1 MKAQN
6 FTMRMQKLA
15 FLLGS
20 GLFALNTYAYKYVG
34 PEVRGT
40 EGQKPNAVSEEKA
53 AGCAPAAE
61 LTTLEFNNVRA
72 LIETGGSMWQNRAT
86 SRASYIVPAD
96 GDVSVLYAGALW
108 MGGISPDQQLKLA
121 AVRFRTEGNDYWAGP
136 LTPGSAEIDAATCSE
151 YDKFYPVSKA
161 DVEQHRRYF
170 DCQNDPLCDLEEEFA
185 DNPYVIP
192 QYFYDWPATYQGN
205 TLAPW
210 YDADGDGDYNAA
222 EGDYP
227 WYDLFQEISC
237 FGRLRTDPIP
247 LFGDY
252 TIWWVFNDKGNVH
265 TESKGQPIGMEI
277 RAQAF
282 AFSGNDEI
290 NNMTFYNYT
299 LINQGTQIL
308 QNTYFGQWV
317 DPDLGTSTDD
327 YVGCDV
333 QRGLGYCY
341 NGDAVDESSSSS
353 PGYGENPPAVG
364 IDFFQGPFQDADGLD
379 NPLTSNFSDA
389 IDSLGIPYGGIG
401 IGYGDDKVD
410 NERYGMR
417 KFLYYNNS
425 SGNNGEPS
433 TALDYYRYMQGFW
446 RNGQR
451 MSFGGD
457 GFTTASGT
465 DLSQP
470 TDYMFPGDTDP
481 FHWGTVGNITSNDWT
496 EAAEGNPAGDRR
508 FIQSAGPFTLEPGAY
523 NNVTVGV
530 VYARAASGDPF
541 ASVELVRLADDKAQA
556 LFDNCFQIVSG
567 PDAPDVT
574 IRELDRELVL
584 YLTNDNPISN
594 NYKEEYTQFDPGIP
608 PVLVDGTELDTAQRS
623 YNFQGYMIYQLAN
636 NEVSVADLNDVNLA
650 RLIAQCDVRDS
661 VDVIINYTKD
671 EVMGVPVPELMV
683 DGENDGIR
691 HSFRVTSDAFALGDN
706 SLINF
711 KTYYFLVLAYGY
723 NNFEDYNPNLFSG
736 QDEQFKASRKAAV
749 GSIKVYSGIPH
760 KNNPENGGTIL
771 QANYGDGIILTKH
784 EGRGV
789 GFNNVEISAE
799 SEADILENVIAE
811 QVVYKRGAGPVDIKV
826 VDPLRLPMADFEL
839 RLAPDDANLESD
851 SAFWELE
858 NLTTGEVFTS
868 TKPITVRNEELI
880 LDWGLSLTWEQVDY
894 DGAFTEPLTST
905 ISFKNSA
912 RPWLL
917 GIPDQEGFTELNWI
931 RAGTQ
936 EAGDD
941 GTPEEVIYNDF
952 KPGNPLDETE
962 AYEGILGAT
971 WAPYAL
977 CAFAASDEETVVV
990 NVAPTVQG
998 LDGDLSP
1005 FSGISGL
1012 NNVDVV
1018 ITSDKSKWTR
1028 CGVIEAQY
1036 VAELAQDADGTSTDP
1051 EKMRL
1056 RRHPSVD
1063 KNGRKPGDAGYDDA
1077 EGSLNGAQPIGMGWF
1092 PGYAIDV
1099 ESGERLNM
1107 AFAEDSWL
1115 GSQNGRDMIWNPSS
1129 NIASN
1134 IGGQIYAGGQH
1145 WIYVFKNSKYEENNE
1160 NRMPAYDM
1168 GAFLYQNLEADFS
1181 TSNQRRV
1188 YRSATWVG
1196 SSLLNP
1202 DYELLPIEQ
1211 GLIPNDVRIS
1221 LRVAKAYSK
1230 FSPLSLNYEDY
1241 SQAENNWN
1249 PLYTFT
1255 TRDVAATTNSNE
1267 ELTSF
1272 LDNINV
1278 VPNPYYA
1285 YSNYE
1290 ANKVDNRI
1298 KIINLPEECTISIY
1312 SINGVLI
1319 RQFQK
1324 ADPLTYLDWDLKNY
1338 INIPISSGVYIIH
1351 VDVPGA
1357 GEKIL
1362 KWFGVMRPVDLD
1374 NF

>member
-1 MKAQN
+1 
-6 FTMRMQKLA
+6 
-15 FLLGS
+15 
-20 GLFALNTYAYKYVG
+20 V
-34 PEVRGT
+34 
-40 EGQKPNAVSEEKA
+40 
-53 AGCAPAAE
+53 
-61 LTTLEFNNVRA
+61 
-72 LIETGGSMWQNRAT
+72 
-86 SRASYIVPAD
+86 
-96 GDVSVLYAGALW
+96 
-108 MGGISPDQQLKLA
+108 
-121 AVRFRTEGNDYWAGP
+121 
-136 LTPGSAEIDAATCSE
+136 
-151 YDKFYPVSKA
+151 
-161 DVEQHRRYF
+161 
-170 DCQNDPLCDLEEEFA
+170 
-185 DNPYVIP
+185 
-192 QYFYDWPATYQGN
+192 
-205 TLAPW
+205 
-210 YDADGDGDYNAA
+210 
-222 EGDYP
+222 
-227 WYDLFQEISC
+227 
-237 FGRLRTDPIP
+237 
-247 LFGDY
+247 
-252 TIWWVFNDKGNVH
+252 
-265 TESKGQPIGMEI
+265 
-277 RAQAF
+277 
-282 AFSGNDEI
+282 
-290 NNMTFYNYT
+290 
-299 LINQGTQIL
+299 
-308 QNTYFGQWV
+308 
-317 DPDLGTSTDD
+317 
-327 YVGCDV
+327 
-333 QRGLGYCY
+333 
-341 NGDAVDESSSSS
+341 
-353 PGYGENPPAVG
+353 
-364 IDFFQGPFQDADGLD
+364 
-379 NPLTSNFSDA
+379 
-389 IDSLGIPYGGIG
+389 
-401 IGYGDDKVD
+401 
-410 NERYGMR
+410 
-417 KFLYYNNS
+417 
-425 SGNNGEPS
+425 
-433 TALDYYRYMQGFW
+433 
-446 RNGQR
+446 
-451 MSFGGD
+451 
-457 GFTTASGT
+457 
-465 DLSQP
+465 
-470 TDYMFPGDTDP
+470 
-481 FHWGTVGNITSNDWT
+481 
-496 EAAEGNPAGDRR
+496 
-508 FIQSAGPFTLEPGAY
+508 
-523 NNVTVGV
+523 
-530 VYARAASGDPF
+530 
-541 ASVELVRLADDKAQA
+541 
-556 LFDNCFQIVSG
+556 
-567 PDAPDVT
+567 
-574 IRELDRELVL
+574 RELDRELVL
-584 YLTNDNPISN
+584 YLTNDNPLSN
-594 NYKEEYTQFDPGIP
+594 NYKENYVRFDPGIP
-608 PVLVDGTELDTAQRS
+608 AITSTGLELDTVARS
-623 YNFQGYMIYQLAN
+623 YDFEGYLIYQLADD
-636 NEVSVADLNDVNLA
+636 EVSVSDLGDIDKA
-650 RLIAQCDVRDS
+650 RLIAQCDVRNFDETGQALS
-661 VDVIINYTKD
+661 TIVNYTFNQQ
-671 EVMGVPVPELMV
+671 MGVPVPELMV

-706 SLINF
+706 ALINF
-711 KTYYFLVLAYGY
+711 KTYYFIALAYAY
-723 NNFEDYNPNLFSG
+723 NNYENYDPILGTG

-749 GSIKVYSGIPH
+749 SAIKVYSGIPH

-1362 KWFGVMRPVDLD
+1362 KWFGVMRPTDLD